1 MGISDYTY
9 SLMCPNYLPTAMT
22 EYIPSGYAR
31 DRELFDLF
39 REWNKNRYGTEP
51 SSQQA
56 ILCCDWARHILSNPP
71 PKWIENGSNKIN
83 GETEE

>member
-1 MGISDYTY
+1 
-9 SLMCPNYLPTAMT
+9 MT
-22 EYIPSGYAR
+22 SQDIPSRYLA
-31 DRELFDLF
+31 DRDLF
-39 REWNKNRYGTEP
+39 MSYRAWHKNRYGTEP

-83 GETEE
+83 GGTEE